1 MKRLQL
7 ILIFLLSH
15 TLAFTQDTISLSS
28 IYHPYTYSAVV
39 TDVYDGDTF
48 TLSFDLGFG
57 LQYEDVIR
65 LARVD
70 TPEIRGKERPEGLQV
85 RDLVE
90 GLILNKAIIAVTD
103 QDERGKYGRLIAE
116 IYFQENEHWINLSQ
130 FLLDHDLA
138 EMY

>member
-1 MKRLQL
+1 MKRLL
-7 ILIFLLSH
+7 ISLALLLSH
-15 TLAFTQDTISLSS
+15 TLAFTQDTTSIDS
-28 IYHPYTYSAVV
+28 IYYPYTYSATV

-48 TLSFDLGFG
+48 TLNFDLGFG

-85 RDLVE
+85 RDIVE
-90 GLILNKAIIAVTD
+90 GLILNKNIIAVTN

-116 IYFQENEHWINLSQ
+116 IYFQENEYWINLSQ
-130 FLLDHDLA
+130 FLLDHDFA
-138 EMY
+138 ERY